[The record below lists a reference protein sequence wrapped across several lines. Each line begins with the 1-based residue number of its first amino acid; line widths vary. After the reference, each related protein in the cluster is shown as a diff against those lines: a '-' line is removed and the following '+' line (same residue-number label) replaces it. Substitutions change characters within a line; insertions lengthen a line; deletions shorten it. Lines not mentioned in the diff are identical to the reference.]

1 MRHTPFFSR
10 LAFLLLL
17 AIFVV
22 ATGCEE
28 DEDPNESVNNQLVGD
43 WEVESFTIDGTEQM
57 SFSLNSFTME
67 YTKQSNVGG
76 ETDWL
81 LIGVNGATT
90 RIDSDYEIENEG
102 TEIDLD
108 GDDLDIEIN
117 GDDLELSGIVG
128 SERWEIRAER
138 D

>member
-1 MRHTPFFSR
+1 MKHTLFFSR